1 MDDRFVKLYGSI
13 MDANWYTKPKTVA
26 LYIHLLLRAAHEPVK
41 VGEAELQAG
50 QAVIGYEKTARETG
64 LTVQEVR
71 TALKNLE
78 VTGFIT
84 RNLTAKGNLVTIEKW
99 AFEQVAK
106 RKSNRVS
113 NSNLTTNK
121 NTLSKDKVYI
131 CDLEKIIEKWNMLG
145 LSQVRKLIPGS
156 EREAQLK
163 RRISEYGMDA
173 VLEALDNVRNSD
185 FLMGKRTDF
194 KATFD
199 WFIGPKNFAKVYDGN
214 YNDRKPE
221 PDKPK
226 IRF

>member
-1 MDDRFVKLYGSI
+1 MNI
-13 MDANWYTKPKTVA
+13 
-26 LYIHLLLRAAHEPVK
+26 
-41 VGEAELQAG
+41 
-50 QAVIGYEKTARETG
+50 
-64 LTVQEVR
+64 
-71 TALKNLE
+71 
-78 VTGFIT
+78 
-84 RNLTAKGNLVTIEKW
+84 
-99 AFEQVAK
+99 
-106 RKSNRVS
+106 
-113 NSNLTTNK
+113 
-121 NTLSKDKVYI
+121 DKVYI

-185 FLMGKRTDF
+185 FLMGKKTDF

-199 WFIGPKNFAKVYDGN
+199 WYIGPKNFAKVYDGN